1 MNMLPEWMVAADA
14 ESVPQKTVSARKRS
28 FVSKT
33 LDGIFDFFED
43 TVKSEGFSH
52 RNGLLQNFD
61 PRIKLVSIVAIIVGI
76 SMTSDLRILAVA
88 YILTLL
94 FAYASRIGVWY
105 FVKRV
110 WLFIPIFAGVIALPM
125 IFNVLQPGDPL
136 VTLISV
142 GPGAH
147 IGPLSLPDS
156 ITITKQGIVSAVIFT
171 LRVAACVSAA
181 VLLFLT
187 TPRDALFK
195 SLRTIGVPRIYVLT
209 MDMCYRYIFLFMDMI
224 RDFYTAKRSRSIRNM
239 PLVEEQKWVGGRIAY
254 TMIKS
259 LDMGEKVHQAM
270 VSRGFNGDVK
280 LMHDFRMRAKDYAA
294 LGISLVSSLVLILI
308 AQNIIRL

>member
-1 MNMLPEWMVAADA
+1 MLPEWMAAADA
-14 ESVPQKTVSARKRS
+14 ESVPQGIASARRKS
-28 FVSKT
+28 FISKT

-43 TVKSEGFSH
+43 TIKSEGFSH
-52 RNGLLQNFD
+52 RKGLLQGFD
-61 PRIKLVSIVAIIVGI
+61 PRIKLISIVAIIVAV
-76 SMTSDLRILAVA
+76 SMTSDLRILAIV
-88 YILTLL
+88 YLLTLA
-94 FAYASRIGVWY
+94 FAYASRIGIWY
-105 FVKRV
+105 FIKRV
-110 WLFIPIFAGVIALPM
+110 WLFIPIFAGVIAFPM

-136 VTLISV
+136 ITLINL

-147 IGPLSLPDS
+147 VGPIGFPDS
-156 ITITKQGIVSAVIFT
+156 ITITKQGVVSAVIFT

-195 SLRTIGVPRIYVLT
+195 SLRSVGVPRIYVLT

-239 PLVEEQKWVGGRIAY
+239 PLVDEQKWVGGRIAY

-280 LMHDFRMRAKDYAA
+280 LMHDFKAQAKDYAA
-294 LGISLVSSLVLILI
+294 LGISLVSSLILILI

>member
-1 MNMLPEWMVAADA
+1 MLPEWMAAADTK
-14 ESVPQKTVSARKRS
+14 SVPQKTASARKRS

-52 RNGLLQNFD
+52 RNGLLQGFD
-61 PRIKLVSIVAIIVGI
+61 PRIKLISIVAIIVGV
-76 SMTSDLRILAVA
+76 SMTSDLRILAVV
-88 YILTLL
+88 YLLTLL
-94 FAYASRIGVWY
+94 FSYASRIGVWY
-105 FVKRV
+105 FIKRV
-110 WLFIPIFAGVIALPM
+110 WLFIPVFAGVIALPM

-136 VTLISV
+136 ITLLSL

-147 IGPLSLPDS
+147 IGPIGLPES
-156 ITITKQGIVSAVIFT
+156 ITITKQGVVSAVIFT

-195 SLRTIGVPRIYVLT
+195 SLRSVGVPRIYVLT

-280 LMHDFRMRAKDYAA
+280 LMHDFKMRAKDYAV
-294 LGISLVSSLVLILI
+294 LGVSLVSSLVLILI

>member
-1 MNMLPEWMVAADA
+1 MLPEWMAAA
-14 ESVPQKTVSARKRS
+14 GTESVPKQAASARRKS

-33 LDGIFDFFED
+33 LNGIFGFFEESV
-43 TVKSEGFSH
+43 TSEGFAR
-52 RNGLLQNFD
+52 RNGLLQGFD
-61 PRIKLVSIVAIIVGI
+61 PRIKLISIIAIIIGI
-76 SMTSDLRILAVA
+76 SMTADLRILAVA
-88 YILTLL
+88 YIVTLF
-94 FAYASRIGVWY
+94 FAFASRIGVWY
-105 FVKRV
+105 FIKRV

-125 IFNVLQPGDPL
+125 IFNVFQPGDAL
-136 VTLISV
+136 ITLFSL

-147 IGPLSLPDS
+147 IGPFSLPAD
-156 ITITKQGIVSAVIFT
+156 ITITRQGVTGAVIFT

-195 SLRTIGVPRIYVLT
+195 SLRSVGVPKVYVLT
-209 MDMCYRYIFLFMDMI
+209 MDMCYRYIFLFMDMV

-239 PLVEEQKWVGGRIAY
+239 PLGDEQKWVGGRIAY

-280 LMHDFRMRAKDYAA
+280 IMHDFKMRAKDYSA
-294 LGISLVSSLVLILI
+294 LVISLAFSLLLILT
-308 AQNIIRL
+308 AQDIIRL